1 MKSNVRTA
9 RDELLQAFTTFVGAV
24 VAEAEAPAA
33 KASEADKL
41 AEKWGEA
48 VQRKIACQIMDRSY
62 NYLAERIESGDIACA
77 PDGRVLVRSIADY
90 LYRGAPKPKQKER
103 SRWHIDPRRAAQ

>member
-9 RDELLQAFTTFVGAV
+9 RDELLQAFTTFVDAV

-48 VQRKIACQIMDRSY
+48 GPAQDSMPDHGQKLQLSGRTDRIRRYSLCAGRAGACAEHCGLPVQRSA
-62 NYLAERIESGDIACA
+62 
-77 PDGRVLVRSIADY
+77 
-90 LYRGAPKPKQKER
+90 
-103 SRWHIDPRRAAQ
+103 